1 MGRCVDVYLNKK
13 QTCERHANKER
24 RKNDCR
30 NKERLL
36 DASPRAIYLA
46 VSAKRG
52 AKPSAFLLQQNC
64 DNKQYRN
71 DDLKPEEKIPHYS
84 PILSWAHTK
93 VNGIMCTND
102 LVHNAVARGG
112 GVMVALK
119 QARIFIGNIIH

>member
-84 PILSWAHTK
+84 PILAWAHTK
-93 VNGIMCTND
+93 VKCKIRQRVDNSVSSLFLFVCGIV
-102 LVHNAVARGG
+102 LVYYG
-112 GVMVALK
+112 AL
-119 QARIFIGNIIH
+119 AH